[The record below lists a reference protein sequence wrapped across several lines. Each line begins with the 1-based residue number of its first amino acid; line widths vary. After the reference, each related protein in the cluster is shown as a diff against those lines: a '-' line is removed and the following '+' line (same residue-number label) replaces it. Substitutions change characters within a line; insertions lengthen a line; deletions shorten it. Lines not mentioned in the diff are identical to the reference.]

1 MSFNRN
7 IYRKVLA
14 AATALSM
21 VFAVSSCGEST
32 SWVAKCQDTQI
43 NSGIY
48 LFYQTEAM
56 NEATTKLVKEN
67 SELDTSDKKLL
78 KTLNIEG
85 TDITSWVNS
94 KAEKQVKIFAGIN
107 KKFDELGLELTE
119 DEKASAKNIADMYWQ
134 YYSKMYEQN
143 GIGEDSFRQLVEF
156 DSKKEKV
163 FLHYYG
169 EGGEKECDDAQLAAF
184 LEGNYARVKTIK
196 FDLTDSEGN
205 ALDNDAKAE
214 VKKLA
219 EEYRKKAD
227 NGANFDDLIKEYSD
241 YKAKLAEEA
250 AVTTEA
256 EAAVTAEAEPAEEAA
271 VTTVSGDGSSEETE
285 AVTTAVTESDA
296 DAVTEAEASVTE
308 VSGEEN
314 AEETTAAS
322 EDDDA
327 EVTEVS
333 GEGEE
338 DAEVTTVSG
347 ESEKDAEV
355 TTEAS
360 EEEKPE
366 ETDPYANES
375 IYKKG
380 SEDNGYNPSEKV
392 NNAVFN
398 ECVVGGKAVLV
409 EDEENNALYLIQ
421 RLDIVD
427 REDLFKDESRT
438 GYLEEM
444 FKDEFDNM
452 ASEWADS
459 FGYSVNAAALKRYD
473 PLKIKL

>member
-1 MSFNRN
+1 ML
-7 IYRKVLA
+7 RKL
-14 AATALSM
+14 
-21 VFAVSSCGEST
+21 
-32 SWVAKCQDTQI
+32 
-43 NSGIY
+43 
-48 LFYQTEAM
+48 
-56 NEATTKLVKEN
+56 
-67 SELDTSDKKLL
+67 
-78 KTLNIEG
+78 
-85 TDITSWVNS
+85 
-94 KAEKQVKIFAGIN
+94 
-107 KKFDELGLELTE
+107 
-119 DEKASAKNIADMYWQ
+119 
-134 YYSKMYEQN
+134 
-143 GIGEDSFRQLVEF
+143 
-156 DSKKEKV
+156 
-163 FLHYYG
+163 
-169 EGGEKECDDAQLAAF
+169 
-184 LEGNYARVKTIK
+184 
-196 FDLTDSEGN
+196 
-205 ALDNDAKAE
+205 
-214 VKKLA
+214 
-219 EEYRKKAD
+219 
-227 NGANFDDLIKEYSD
+227 
-241 YKAKLAEEA
+241 

-256 EAAVTAEAEPAEEAA
+256 EAAVTAEAEPAEESA

-338 DAEVTTVSG
+338 AAVTTVSG

-452 ASEWADS
+452 ADEWADS